1 MNTLRRITCRLIA
14 VQLPVFYAGNV
25 IAVQRIKPLMNGLK
39 YEELKEKMLRKFDII
54 RRIETTK
61 YIPHDIMSERGVYIW
76 ELEDIHLQL

>member
-1 MNTLRRITCRLIA
+1 
-14 VQLPVFYAGNV
+14 
-25 IAVQRIKPLMNGLK
+25 MNGLK